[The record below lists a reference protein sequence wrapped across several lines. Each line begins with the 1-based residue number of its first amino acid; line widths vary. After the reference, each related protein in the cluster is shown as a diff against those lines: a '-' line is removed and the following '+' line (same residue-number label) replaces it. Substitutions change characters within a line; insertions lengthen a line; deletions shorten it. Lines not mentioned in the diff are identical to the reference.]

1 MEKQYQKIM
10 KLAIKLAKKSEPF
23 PNPKVGAVLVNNN
36 QVIGLGYHKK
46 AGMDHAEIEA
56 IKDAKSRGNESLING
71 STIFVS
77 LEPCSHKNKRTPP
90 CTVSIVNEG
99 ITNVVFGMK
108 DPNPNVDSL
117 NYLNKNGVAVIGPIA
132 QKECELINKKYISN
146 LRKRPTVVLKMA
158 ASIDGKTATR
168 TGDSK
173 WISSEKS
180 RIFVH
185 KMRANCDAII
195 VGAATIANDNP
206 QLTPYLV
213 KSAKT
218 PYRII
223 IDGKLSI
230 PTSAKVMKNPD
241 HKTMIFTSQKA
252 DQKKK
257 DIVLKNKNVRLIECG
272 TEEGRVD
279 LPRMIQTISNM
290 GMKKILVEGGSELA
304 GALMDQNLV
313 DELCLFIA
321 PIIIGGR
328 DSKPI
333 IGANGIERIVDARKI
348 ENLKIKKIGKD
359 LLLTGKIKKKK

>member
-1 MEKQYQKIM
+1 
-10 KLAIKLAKKSEPF
+10 
-23 PNPKVGAVLVNNN
+23 
-36 QVIGLGYHKK
+36 
-46 AGMDHAEIEA
+46 
-56 IKDAKSRGNESLING
+56 
-71 STIFVS
+71 
-77 LEPCSHKNKRTPP
+77 
-90 CTVSIVNEG
+90 
-99 ITNVVFGMK
+99 
-108 DPNPNVDSL
+108 
-117 NYLNKNGVAVIGPIA
+117 
-132 QKECELINKKYISN
+132 
-146 LRKRPTVVLKMA
+146 
-158 ASIDGKTATR
+158 
-168 TGDSK
+168 
-173 WISSEKS
+173 
-180 RIFVH
+180 
-185 KMRANCDAII
+185 
-195 VGAATIANDNP
+195 
-206 QLTPYLV
+206 
-213 KSAKT
+213 
-218 PYRII
+218 
-223 IDGKLSI
+223 
-230 PTSAKVMKNPD
+230 MKNPD